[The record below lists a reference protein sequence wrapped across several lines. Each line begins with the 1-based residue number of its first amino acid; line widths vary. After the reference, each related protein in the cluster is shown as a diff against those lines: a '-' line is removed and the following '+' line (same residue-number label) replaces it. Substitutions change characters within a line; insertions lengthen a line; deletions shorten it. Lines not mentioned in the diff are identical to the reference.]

1 MSKAVLR
8 YRHRAHGDC
17 LRALRMLWRGGCTP
31 KVKIQSAFDWVTI
44 ACPPQTR
51 CTWTCT
57 EHDRSS
63 TRSGLQQRAQ
73 RAVQWRALAHF
84 GCTVVWQRCRA
95 QLPRYGRKCQRVP
108 CKLSAIETQRLD
120 VHSCREGV
128 LAQVKLNGLT
138 QIAISSG
145 YQSHSR
151 SIGERSRLTSNSPL
165 PKASLHKLSM
175 HTLPHICPSVAL

>member
-1 MSKAVLR
+1 MYAQSKNTKCIRLGHDRVPTANPLHLDL
-8 YRHRAHGDC
+8 HRARPLIHQIWIAAARSTCCAVARPRAFRMHGGVAALPC
-17 LRALRMLWRGGCTP
+17 AAATLRSQMPA
-31 KVKIQSAFDWVTI
+31 
-44 ACPPQTR
+44 
-51 CTWTCT
+51 
-57 EHDRSS
+57 
-63 TRSGLQQRAQ
+63 
-73 RAVQWRALAHF
+73 
-84 GCTVVWQRCRA
+84 
-95 QLPRYGRKCQRVP
+95 RVP

>member
-1 MSKAVLR
+1 MRSTASRLHDQRKRVALDRDPIKCSCSCQHTRAMSKAVLR
-8 YRHRAHGDC
+8 YPHRAHGDC

-95 QLPRYGRKCQRVP
+95 QLPRYGRKCQRACHASSVP
-108 CKLSAIETQRLD
+108 ALAHVTARVVTLTREASFQISA
-120 VHSCREGV
+120 
-128 LAQVKLNGLT
+128 
-138 QIAISSG
+138 
-145 YQSHSR
+145 
-151 SIGERSRLTSNSPL
+151 
-165 PKASLHKLSM
+165 
-175 HTLPHICPSVAL
+175 